1 MLIMYEYILQ
11 FSSSSVISPE
21 RGPAQRKELRRDNLN
36 LKRSLTTSY
45 SQTKKE
51 VNLVTKKPSS
61 VKKEVEEVETPVEF
75 DGDDKSDRS
84 STTSTELEDDPL
96 VLSRRQKQID
106 YGKNTI
112 AYDNYI
118 KAVPKLV

>member
-1 MLIMYEYILQ
+1 MH
-11 FSSSSVISPE
+11 
-21 RGPAQRKELRRDNLN
+21 

-45 SQTKKE
+45 SQSTKKE
-51 VNLVTKKPSS
+51 VKVVAKKPSS
-61 VKKEVEEVETPVEF
+61 LKQEAEKPETTE
-75 DGDDKSDRS
+75 DIEGDDKSDRS

-118 KAVPKLV
+118 KAVPK

>member
-1 MLIMYEYILQ
+1 MH
-11 FSSSSVISPE
+11 
-21 RGPAQRKELRRDNLN
+21 

-45 SQTKKE
+45 SQSTKKE
-51 VNLVTKKPSS
+51 VKHVATKPSS
-61 VKKEVEEVETPVEF
+61 LKQEAEKPETTE
-75 DGDDKSDRS
+75 DIEGDDKSDRS
-84 STTSTELEDDPL
+84 STSTELEDDPL

-118 KAVPKLV
+118 KAVPK